1 MSPSSSSRA
10 CLLLLP
16 LLLLLLSHAPALVSS
31 QVVSVYQPIAYSASA
46 ILADGNLYIYG
57 GVIKFAPSDQPNT
70 GSSQFLRLDLTQDFN
85 TTSPPWVPLPGYLT
99 FTMIQATPS
108 RSGAQ
113 LILGGNRDYPGTLS
127 YIYDTALKQWIATP
141 AVPGV
146 STMTGY
152 KRANIGMALDT
163 VTGLV
168 YIYGGLQYASF
179 SDELTVL
186 DSSAS
191 SASQMTWT
199 LSQNVS
205 TIPALYEPFVLY
217 LPTLKKTIVLAGC
230 NVFNTTSGFVSS
242 CAQTNIAYLISNG
255 SSSVALSIL
264 RQQLSSAG
272 PTPRYQSCRVV
283 LPNGNIFIQG
293 GKDVNNFFS
302 EAWILDV
309 TTWTWTNLTIQGP
322 VAEMTRAAHTCQ
334 MGPNGQIVL
343 VGGFVNVGNT
353 SVFVTPYM
361 AVIDT
366 NSWTWTTGYKGATLD
381 KIWIKPPN
389 NTDNNQSP
397 PPSGGLSAGAKG
409 GIGAGIAVGVLGLSI
424 GFFFWRRWRQSAHHH
439 HHQDLHHLPPTD
451 KSVSAEM
458 LEKSRDGN
466 SGSYYPDSRGNSDY
480 LVKSLE
486 HMPPS
491 RSATSTATPPLQGT
505 HAVYMNGYPE
515 MTATSS
521 NSESPDQSQSSTPVT
536 TTLATFPS
544 YTGERDLSPTA
555 REAPNVGKIEYPFGP
570 QVSSAWA
577 TTRLPEETAINP
589 LPTRPSVTFPTPPA
603 ASVPGPI
610 ALSRPPEQH
619 GSPASS
625 ASLSQT
631 STTSLMEQRNSSGR
645 VPTLYNSAISTIG
658 ADGIYPRTP
667 PGPQSVPEHEAW
679 IQRSSPGVK
688 THTFTPWETTPDGMF
703 QPLSP
708 TRLYNPHS
716 IVVGEPAPPVL
727 QGVSL
732 FSSAAANS
740 GGSVGAGGANVVD
753 RTGDGRIVTG
763 VRGGTAPNIG
773 YGNHVLAGDASPSP
787 LIYRDPQMMKDLDD
801 IARMIE
807 SEALQ
812 QHKNPHTIVAPS
824 NGPSADV

>member
-1 MSPSSSSRA
+1 MSPSTSSKA

-31 QVVSVYQPIAYSASA
+31 QAASVYQPIAYAASA

-57 GVIKFAPSDQPNT
+57 GVIKFAPDTQPNT
-70 GSSQFLRLDLTQDFN
+70 GSSQFLRLNLTQNFN
-85 TTSPPWVPLPGYLT
+85 TTSPPWVALPGYLT
-99 FTMIQATPS
+99 YTMIQATPS

-113 LILGGNRDYPGTLS
+113 FILGGNRDNPGTLS
-127 YIYDTALKQWIATP
+127 YIYDTASMQWSATP

-146 STMTGY
+146 ATMTGY
-152 KRANIGMALDT
+152 KRANTGMALDT

-186 DSSAS
+186 NSSAS
-191 SASQMTWT
+191 SVSQMAWT

-205 TIPALYEPFVLY
+205 SIPSLYEPFVLY

-230 NVFNTTSGFVSS
+230 NVFNPTSGLVSS
-242 CAQTNIAYLISNG
+242 CAQLNVAYLISG
-255 SSSVALSIL
+255 GTSSSALSIL
-264 RQQLSSAG
+264 HQQLSSTG

-283 LPNGNIFIQG
+283 LQNGNVFIQG
-293 GKDVNNFFS
+293 GKDVDKFFS

-309 TTWTWTNLTIQGP
+309 MTWAWTNVTIQGP
-322 VAEMTRAAHTCQ
+322 VAEMTRAGHTCQ

-343 VGGFVNVGNT
+343 VGGFVNIANIST
-353 SVFVTPYM
+353 FVTPYM

-366 NSWTWTTGYKGATLD
+366 NSWAWTTDFKGATLD
-381 KIWIKPPN
+381 KIWIKPSDAID
-389 NTDNNQSP
+389 DNQGSS
-397 PPSGGLSAGAKG
+397 PSGGLSAGAKG

-424 GFFFWRRWRQSAHHH
+424 GFFFWRRWRQSVRHHR
-439 HHQDLHHLPPTD
+439 DLHHLPPSD

-458 LEKSRDGN
+458 LEKSQEGN
-466 SGSYYPDSRGNSDY
+466 SGSYNPDSRDNSDY
-480 LVKSLE
+480 LVKTLE
-486 HMPPS
+486 NMPPS
-491 RSATSTATPPLQGT
+491 RSATSTATPPLQVT
-505 HAVYMNGYPE
+505 HAFYTNGYPE
-515 MTATSS
+515 MTATPS
-521 NSESPDQSQSSTPVT
+521 NSESPDRSQSSTPVT

-544 YTGERDLSPTA
+544 YTGEKGLSPTA

-589 LPTRPSVTFPTPPA
+589 LPIRPSVTFPTAPA
-603 ASVPGPI
+603 ASVPGLI
-610 ALSRPPEQH
+610 AVSRPPEQH

-645 VPTLYNSAISTIG
+645 VPTLYNPAISTIG
-658 ADGIYPRTP
+658 ADGIYQRTP

-703 QPLSP
+703 QPLTP

-716 IVVGEPAPPVL
+716 IVVGEPATPVL

-732 FSSAAANS
+732 FSSAPANS
-740 GGSVGAGGANVVD
+740 GGSVGAGGANAVD
-753 RTGDGRIVTG
+753 RTGDGRII
-763 VRGGTAPNIG
+763 TAPNIG
-773 YGNHVLAGDASPSP
+773 YGNQALAGDASPPP

-801 IARMIE
+801 IARMIQ

-812 QHKNPHTIVAPS
+812 EHKNPHTIVAPS